1 MKKVFSV
8 FIVFMATNTFA
19 NSSWIEQNK
28 LVGEIGGWKVYAK
41 EQSLKDA
48 SSDKGSFT
56 LEQAIQRSLR
66 HQLDWNNYLPGSES
80 MADFYSLSPAQRSA
94 LQKRSSIIYETSK
107 FYYELVGIKEKLV
120 HMQDVRDAVETAS
133 ELSSRMYKIGNIN
146 ELTLLKQNKDLYK
159 KRNEYKSLQLK
170 YLEAKE
176 RFIRQMNFVSKDQMI
191 DVALRLPEP
200 SKEPRKL
207 SSLEIKAIELG
218 DVNNPESVRSR
229 SVSRFSYEAYIEK
242 YQRVKSF
249 KDEILPIQK
258 KISEEN
264 LLRYNGMFIDV
275 LHLLKDAE
283 VQSKTVIDYI
293 DANAALLI
301 QSARLEKDLI
311 DVQMDFSNI
320 NVRR

>member
-1 MKKVFSV
+1 MKKVISV
-8 FIVFMATNTFA
+8 VIAFMATSTFA

-41 EQSLKDA
+41 EQSLMDA
-48 SSDKGSFT
+48 PSDKGSFT
-56 LEQAIQRSLR
+56 LDLAIQRSLR
-66 HQLDWNNYLPGSES
+66 NQLDWNNYLPRSES
-80 MADFYSLSPAQRSA
+80 MADFYLLSPAQRSA

-107 FYYELVGIKEKLV
+107 SYYELVGIKEKLV
-120 HMQDVRDAVETAS
+120 HMQDVLDAVEAAS

-176 RFIRQMNFVSKDQMI
+176 RFIRQMNFVDKDQMI
-191 DVALRLPEP
+191 DVASRLPEP
-200 SKEPRKL
+200 SKEPRRL
-207 SSLEIKAIELG
+207 SAKEIKAIELG
-218 DVNNPESVRSR
+218 DVNHPESVQSR
-229 SVSRFSYEAYIEK
+229 SVSRLSYETYIEK

-249 KDEILPIQK
+249 KDEILPTQK

-264 LLRYNGMFIDV
+264 LLRYNGMLIDV
-275 LHLLKDAE
+275 LHLLEDAE

-293 DANAALLI
+293 EANTALLI